1 MKTAKVKKPYPEYPL
16 FAHASNQ
23 WAKKIKG
30 RMWYF
35 GTLDDPDAA
44 LAKYDEQVHEIQA
57 GRDPRR
63 TKKQISAAELSVY
76 EMCNLYLARQQTRI
90 KLGEVSN
97 RHEPQSMNLFLG
109 RRKDSQVLDSIHPAI
124 GKVFLAEEHL
134 DAERRE
140 EYEMLFVSFFETPA
154 FGSARQE

>member
-44 LAKYDEQVHEIQA
+44 LAKYDDQIHEIQA

-76 EMCNLYLARQQTRI
+76 DMCNLYLARQQI
-90 KLGEVSN
+90 DVGQFVHDWLF
-97 RHEPQSMNLFLG
+97 PQ
-109 RRKDSQVLDSIHPAI
+109 PA
-124 GKVFLAEEHL
+124 KK
-134 DAERRE
+134 
-140 EYEMLFVSFFETPA
+140 TPA
-154 FGSARQE
+154 KAAAKKPAKKKAKAASAE